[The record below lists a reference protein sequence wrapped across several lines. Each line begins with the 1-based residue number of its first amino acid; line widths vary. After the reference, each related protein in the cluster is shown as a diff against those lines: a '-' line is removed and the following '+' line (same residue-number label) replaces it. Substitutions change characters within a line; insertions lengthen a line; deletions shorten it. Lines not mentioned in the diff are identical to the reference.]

1 MRFPMKVAL
10 THRNPAS
17 IEGASLMRSATKFL
31 AALFVCVLML
41 TSVVAQRKVNVNY
54 KETTLKNG
62 LRVITVEDHSAP
74 VIALSVTYNVG
85 SRNERKG
92 RTGFAHLFEHMMFK
106 GSENIGSGEHFVLV
120 FNNGGTMNGTTNEDR
135 TNYFEAL
142 PANQLDLALF
152 LEADRMRSLAITK
165 ENLDN
170 QRNAVQEERRL
181 GVDNQPYGKSSE
193 VQQELIYDNFAYKHS
208 VIGSMEDLN
217 AASVEDVAS
226 FFKMY
231 YAPNNATLV
240 LVGDF
245 TTADALARI
254 KKNFEE
260 IPRQPDPPPVDMTEP
275 EQTAERRASVD
286 DVLARLP
293 RIDLAFKAVPGNT
306 SDFYALQVL
315 AAALQSGQ
323 SSRLYQKLV
332 KEKELVTAVGG
343 FMDEKRGVGAMYTF
357 ATVKPGVKPEDVEAI
372 IYEEIE
378 RLKKEPIADWEL
390 QKAKNT
396 TRRNFING
404 LQSSLNRAVTMG
416 GYSVYYGDPNLI
428 NTRLD
433 KVAAVTKE
441 DVQRVAN
448 KYLRNTNRTVVV
460 TLPKPKAK
468 TAAATS
474 GQ

>member
-1 MRFPMKVAL
+1 MMR
-10 THRNPAS
+10 HERRS
-17 IEGASLMRSATKFL
+17 IAVLGLLAT
-31 AALFVCVLML
+31 AAIAMAAARPPRIKY
-41 TSVVAQRKVNVNY
+41 SD
-54 KETTLKNG
+54 TTLPNG
-62 LRVITVEDHSAP
+62 LRVIIAEDHAAP
-74 VIALSVTYNVG
+74 VFSVVVNYNVG
-85 SRNERKG
+85 SRNERPG

-106 GSENIGSGEHFVLV
+106 GSENVGQNEHPYLMFM
-120 FNNGGTMNGTTNEDR
+120 NGGNMNGTTNRDR
-135 TNYFEAL
+135 TMYYETL

-165 ENLDN
+165 DNLDN

-181 GVDNQPYGKSSE
+181 GVDNQPYGKCGE
-193 VQQELIYDNFAYKHS
+193 VQQELLYDNFAYKHS
-208 VIGSMEDLN
+208 TIGSMEDLN
-217 AASVEDVAS
+217 AASVEDVAA

-245 TTADALARI
+245 KTADALAKIRSH
-254 KKNFEE
+254 FES
-260 IPRQPDPPPVDMTEP
+260 IPRQPAPPAVDMAEP
-275 EQTAERRASVD
+275 QQKEERRATID
-286 DVLARLP
+286 DQLARAA

-306 SDFYALQVL
+306 ADFYALQVL
-315 AAALQSGQ
+315 AAALQGGQ

-332 KEKELVTAVGG
+332 REKEMVTGVGG
-343 FMDEKRGVGAMYTF
+343 FMDEKRGVGAFYTN
-357 ATVKPGVKPEDVEAI
+357 ATLRPNVKTEDVEAA

-378 RLKKEPIADWEL
+378 RLKKEPIAEWEL

-416 GYSVYYGDPNLI
+416 QYTVYYNEPNLI
-428 NTRLD
+428 NMRLD

-448 KYLRNTNRTVVV
+448 KYLIDTNRTVVI
-460 TLPKPKAK
+460 TMPQAKAK
-468 TAAATS
+468 TATGAS

>member
-1 MRFPMKVAL
+1 MRRV
-10 THRNPAS
+10 S
-17 IEGASLMRSATKFL
+17 KFL
-31 AALFVCVLML
+31 LPLFICAL
-41 TSVVAQRKVNVNY
+41 VVVPGQAQTARNVRVDF

-74 VIALSVTYNVG
+74 VVAISVTYNVG
-85 SRNERKG
+85 SRDERKG

-106 GSENIGSGEHFVLV
+106 GSENVGSGEHFMLV

-142 PANQLDLALF
+142 PSNQLDLALF
-152 LEADRMRSLAITK
+152 LEADRMKSLAITK

-181 GVDNQPYGKSSE
+181 GVDNQPYGKS
-193 VQQELIYDNFAYKHS
+193 QEMHQEMMYDNFAYKHS
-208 VIGSMEDLN
+208 VIGSMDDLN
-217 AASVEDVAS
+217 AATVEDVAA
-226 FFKMY
+226 FFKLY
-231 YAPNNATLV
+231 YAPNNAVLV

-245 TTADALARI
+245 NTNEALAKIRAS
-254 KKNFEE
+254 FES
-260 IPRQPDPPPVDMTEP
+260 IPRQENPPAVDMTEP
-275 EQTAERRASVD
+275 QQKAERRASVD
-286 DVLARLP
+286 DQLARAP
-293 RIDLAFKAVPGNT
+293 RIDMGYKAVQGNT
-306 SDFYALQVL
+306 ADFYALQVL

-332 KEKELVTAVGG
+332 KEKEMVTGVGG
-343 FMDEKRGVGAMYTF
+343 FMDEKRGIGGFYTN
-357 ATVKPGVKPEDVEAI
+357 ATLRPGVKTEDVEAI
-372 IYEEIE
+372 IYAEIE

-416 GYSVYYGDPNLI
+416 QYTVYYNEPGLI
-428 NTRLD
+428 NSRLD

-441 DVQRVAN
+441 DVMRVAN
-448 KYLRNTNRTVVV
+448 KYLVNTNRTIVV
-460 TLPKPKAK
+460 TMPKPKAK
-468 TAAATS
+468 SATS
-474 GQ
+474 ATGQ

>member
-1 MRFPMKVAL
+1 MRRVSRLFASGFICAL
-10 THRNPAS
+10 
-17 IEGASLMRSATKFL
+17 
-31 AALFVCVLML
+31 
-41 TSVVAQRKVNVNY
+41 SVVALQAQAARSVRVDF

-74 VIALSVTYNVG
+74 VIAVSITYNVG
-85 SRNERKG
+85 SRNERQG

-106 GSENIGSGEHFVLV
+106 GSENVGSGEQFLLI

-142 PANQLDLALF
+142 PSNQLDLALF
-152 LEADRMRSLAITK
+152 LEADRMKSLAITK

-181 GVDNQPYGKSSE
+181 GVDNQPYGKSGE
-193 VQQELIYDNFAYKHS
+193 LQQELIYDNFAYKHTT
-208 VIGSMEDLN
+208 IGSMEDLN
-217 AASVEDVAS
+217 AASVDDVAQ

-231 YAPNNATLV
+231 YAPNNAVLT

-245 TTADALARI
+245 KTADALAKIRA
-254 KKNFEE
+254 NFES
-260 IPRQPDPPPVDMTEP
+260 IARQPDPPPVDMTEP
-275 EQTAERRASVD
+275 QQKAERRANVD
-286 DVLARLP
+286 DVLARAP
-293 RIDLAFKAVPGNT
+293 RIDIAYKAVPGDT

-315 AAALQSGQ
+315 NTALQAGQ

-332 KEKELVTAVGG
+332 KEKEMLTGVGG
-343 FMDEKRGVGAMYTF
+343 FMDEKRGVGALYSN
-357 ATVKPGVKPEDVEAI
+357 ATLRPNVKTEDVEAL
-372 IYEEIE
+372 IYAEID

-396 TRRNFING
+396 TRRNFVNG
-404 LQSSLNRAVTMG
+404 LQSSLNRAVTIG
-416 GYSVYYGDPNLI
+416 QYTVYYNEPSLI
-428 NTRLD
+428 NARLE
-433 KVAAVTKE
+433 KVSAVTKE

-448 KYLRNTNRTVVV
+448 KYLVDTNRTVVI
-460 TLPKPKAK
+460 TMPKAK
-468 TAAATS
+468 AKATTGAS